1 MSSAKAPVSDSARN
15 EPGPLPELEPPV
27 PQLEEYWTEQPWGA
41 GWTFQCSFCPYA
53 HEDPAVIADHV
64 RGVHGVTL

>member
-1 MSSAKAPVSDSARN
+1 
-15 EPGPLPELEPPV
+15 LPELEPPV